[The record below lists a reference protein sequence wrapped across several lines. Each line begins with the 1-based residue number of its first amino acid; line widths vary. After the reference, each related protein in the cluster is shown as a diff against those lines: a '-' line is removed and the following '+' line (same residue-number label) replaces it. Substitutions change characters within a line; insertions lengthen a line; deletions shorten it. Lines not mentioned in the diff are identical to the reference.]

1 MFDLQSAV
9 KSAVQSD
16 DCSAD
21 LDQTYT
27 FQYTIPA
34 NGRSKKN
41 TVGMVVNR
49 LVGLGLKANTA
60 LR

>member
-9 KSAVQSD
+9 KSAVQWD

-21 LDQTYT
+21 LDQTCT

-34 NGRSKKN
+34 NRRSIKN
-41 TVGMVVNR
+41 AVWIVVNR
-49 LVGLGLKANTA
+49 LVGLGL
-60 LR
+60 